1 MAAAEKM
8 EYRPLAAAWFRI
20 EVLTQIFGITSDAAK
35 KYRIRGLWL
44 EGKHYRKD
52 PANRIVYNR
61 AAIEAW
67 MAGND

>member
-1 MAAAEKM
+1 MAAAAKI
-8 EYRPLAAAWFRI
+8 EYRVPPSAWFRM
-20 EVLTQIFGITSDAAK
+20 EVVTQIFGITADAAK